1 MRNWYYIQAKPLFW
15 RSQNCFWFFSF
26 FFGSRSQAYFMR
38 LWRPLFWLV
47 GLEFDFWWGAC
58 TNMGDRSIYLCFDQ
72 SWSKECHKSTSPT
85 GQYDRTNQTTH
96 EHRYTRI
103 ASSSRKIKS
112 FLLLDFLF
120 ILCSG
125 SILALGSDLPGNKKT
140 ELFVSTK
147 NVWLQLED
155 YPFE

>member
-112 FLLLDFLF
+112 FLLLDFSIYTLF
-120 ILCSG
+120 RQHSCVGKWFARQQKDWALCF
-125 SILALGSDLPGNKKT
+125 N
-140 ELFVSTK
+140 
-147 NVWLQLED
+147 
-155 YPFE
+155 